1 MILFLF
7 KPLDIKQREDK
18 EIPLLDIDTFVMYEL
33 NNQGLDTM
41 MTGEKALRFK
51 DRYVFDFVDFT
62 DNAKEFIANMKAN
75 SGVYK
80 SNTIDLEG
88 DIVYVREDG
97 LTFETQTMSYNTK
110 DSIVK
115 TDDPYVAYMDEHEM
129 RGVSLMYNSLKKELY
144 SKSVTVKY
152 QINEETK

>member
-7 KPLDIKQREDK
+7 KPLNIKQRDYK
-18 EIPLLDIDTFVMYEL
+18 EIPLLDVDTFVMYEL

-41 MTGEKALRFK
+41 MSGEKALRFK
-51 DRYVFDFVDFT
+51 DRYVFDFIDFT
-62 DNAKEFIANMKAN
+62 DNAKKYIANMKAN

-80 SNTIDLEG
+80 NDIIDLEG

-97 LTFETQTMSYNTK
+97 LSFETQKMSYNTK
-110 DSIVK
+110 TSIVK
-115 TDDPYVAYMDEHEM
+115 TNDPYVAYMDKDKME
-129 RGVSLMYNSLKKELY
+129 GTSLIYNSLTKELY
-144 SKSVTVKY
+144 SKNVTMIY